1 MLFAALNA
9 QALSSQVDS
18 DWLSTFHSSS
28 GRNQSESESHMF
40 YLCHCCY
47 SSHRVRTIIKT
58 LLIIIVI
65 VYCTCLKA
73 RFTLI
78 WLYGAVII
86 VMLLLVIR
94 MSAIISV
101 CLIWDSRKNPDHLTV
116 GKFGLHNSR
125 LLLYFER
132 PPSSHLT
139 CVNNKCTCFKSPL
152 KMRKAKLFV

>member
-1 MLFAALNA
+1 MIQTKSLKAHFLTGC
-9 QALSSQVDS
+9 QGCIHHLEEIHLKVSIII
-18 DWLSTFHSSS
+18 F
-28 GRNQSESESHMF
+28 F
-40 YLCHCCY
+40 YRCHCCY
-47 SSHRVRTIIKT
+47 SSHRIRTIIKT

-78 WLYGAVII
+78 WLYGAVIT

-116 GKFGLHNSR
+116 GKFGLHHSR

-132 PPSSHLT
+132 PTSSHLT